1 MKDRRLDG
9 QVAVVTGAG
18 RGIGRAAATALA
30 RAGADVVLA
39 ARSVEGL
46 RETAEVVQA
55 AFRRAL
61 VVPTDVADHAA
72 VLRMAD
78 AALAEYGRV
87 DVLVNVAGGWAGRA
101 PFVEMDVEEIARMAD
116 VDVKGTFYV
125 THALLPTMIRQG
137 RGTIVGIGAVEVTPG
152 RDEVVAYA
160 AVKSALVAFHRGL
173 REEVRPFGI
182 RVGIVYPGLTAN
194 DLDYSPPPE
203 ALPNE
208 EGRHRLALSDV
219 AEAILY
225 IASAPPYASV
235 EDIALAAIQPVPRK
249 SQSAE

>member
-1 MKDRRLDG
+1 MTDRRLDG

-18 RGIGRAAATALA
+18 RGIGRAAAMALSS
-30 RAGADVVLA
+30 AGADVVLA
-39 ARSVEGL
+39 ARSAEGL
-46 RETAEVVQA
+46 RETAEIVRA
-55 AFRRAL
+55 AGRRAL
-61 VVPTDVADHAA
+61 VVPTDVTDRSA

-78 AALAEYGRV
+78 AALTELGRV

-116 VDVKGTFYV
+116 VDVKGTFFV

-137 RGTIVGIGAVEVTPG
+137 RGTIVGIGAVEVVPG
-152 RDEVVAYA
+152 REEVVAYA

-173 REEVRPFGI
+173 REEVRRHGV

-194 DLDYSPPPE
+194 DLEYSPPLE

-208 EGRHRLALSDV
+208 NGRPRLALRDV

-225 IASAPPYASV
+225 IASAPPYAAV
-235 EDIALAAIQPVPRK
+235 EDISLAAL
-249 SQSAE
+249 

>member
-1 MKDRRLDG
+1 MMDNGLEG

-18 RGIGRAAATALA
+18 RGIGRAAATALS

-39 ARSVEGL
+39 ARSVEAL
-46 RETAEVVQA
+46 QETAEIVRA
-55 AFRRAL
+55 EGRRAL
-61 VVPTDVADHAA
+61 VVPTDVTDRAA

-78 AALAEYGRV
+78 AALNELGRI

-101 PFVEMDVEEIARMAD
+101 PFAEMDVEEIARMAD
-116 VDVKGTFYV
+116 VDVKGTFFV
-125 THALLPTMIRQG
+125 THALLPAMIRQG
-137 RGTIVGIGAVEVTPG
+137 RGTIVGIGAVEVVPG
-152 RDEVVAYA
+152 REEVVAYA
-160 AVKSALVAFHRGL
+160 AVKAALVAFHRGL
-173 REEVRPFGI
+173 REEVRRHGI

-194 DLDYSPPPE
+194 DLEYSPPVD

-208 EGRHRLALSDV
+208 SGRQRLALRDV

-235 EDIALAAIQPVPRK
+235 EDIALAAL
-249 SQSAE
+249 